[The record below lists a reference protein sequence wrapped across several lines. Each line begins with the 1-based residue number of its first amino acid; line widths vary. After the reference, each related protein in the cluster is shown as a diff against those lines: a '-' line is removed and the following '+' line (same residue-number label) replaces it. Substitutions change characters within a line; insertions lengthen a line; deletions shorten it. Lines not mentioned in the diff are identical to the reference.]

1 MLNVQNLTNTLSR
14 MELPDLQKYAAMHK
28 NDPYVVSL
36 ALSIANQKKQMMVGK
51 AGQAGM
57 QPQPNVVDQQIAGM
71 APPPTTADAS
81 RRYRHWPTSRPEHAE
96 HG

>member
-57 QPQPNVVDQQIAGM
+57 QPQPKVVDQQIAQIWLLPHNRWLLHRSNRCFPKM
-71 APPPTTADAS
+71 
-81 RRYRHWPTSRPEHAE
+81 
-96 HG
+96 